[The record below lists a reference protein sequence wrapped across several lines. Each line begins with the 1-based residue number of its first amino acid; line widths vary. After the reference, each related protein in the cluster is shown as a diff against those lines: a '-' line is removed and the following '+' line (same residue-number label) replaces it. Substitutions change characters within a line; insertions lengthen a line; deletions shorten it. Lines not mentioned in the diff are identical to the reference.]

1 MGNVVPENWRE
12 EYARSAVE
20 RFDHLGGGN
29 GRNGGN
35 SMWQQS
41 VETRLQSLDTRLGRL
56 DDKMDR
62 NFLVT
67 WGGIIVSALGLAGLM
82 ARGFG
87 WL

>member
-1 MGNVVPENWRE
+1 MGNVVPEKWRE

-20 RFDHLGGGN
+20 RFDHLGGG
-29 GRNGGN
+29 NGGN

-56 DDKMDR
+56 DDKIDR

-67 WGGIIVSALGLAGLM
+67 WVGIILSALGLAGLM
-82 ARGFG
+82 AKGFG